1 MTQWLV
7 DRLLPV
13 FIGLSG
19 GFSVLFGAWLSHQGS
34 LLSLEAL
41 SNVSTALEYQ
51 FIHTVA
57 LLAVLVWYRHSPTK
71 PLLLAMFFYCIGI
84 VGFCFSMYLK
94 SILGYSFVGKLTPF
108 GGISLAL
115 AWFHLAYA
123 GIRK

>member
-1 MTQWLV
+1 MKQQIV
-7 DRLLPV
+7 DRFIPV

-19 GFSVLFGAWLSHQGS
+19 GFSVLFGAWLSHQDS
-34 LLSLEAL
+34 LLSHETL

-57 LLAVLVWYRHSPTK
+57 LLAVFVWYRHSPTK
-71 PLLLAMFFYCIGI
+71 LLLFTMLFFCVGI
-84 VGFCFSMYLK
+84 VGFCFSMYFK
-94 SILGYSFVGKLTPF
+94 SILGYSFIGKLTPF

-115 AWFHLAYA
+115 AWFHLAFA

>member
-1 MTQWLV
+1 MKQWLV

-19 GFSVLFGAWLSHQGS
+19 GFSVLFGAWLSHRGS
-34 LLSLEAL
+34 LLSQDAL

-57 LLAVLVWYRHSPTK
+57 LLATFVWYRHSPTK
-71 PLLLAMFFYCIGI
+71 PLLLAMMFFCVGI
-84 VGFCFSMYLK
+84 LGFCFSMYLK
-94 SILGYSFVGKLTPF
+94 SILGYTFIGKLTPF

-115 AWFHLAYA
+115 AWFHLAFA